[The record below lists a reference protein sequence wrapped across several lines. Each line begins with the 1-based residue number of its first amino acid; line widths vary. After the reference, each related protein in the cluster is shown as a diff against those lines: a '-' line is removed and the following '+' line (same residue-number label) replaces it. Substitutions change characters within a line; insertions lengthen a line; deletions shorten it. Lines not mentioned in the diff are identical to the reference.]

1 MKLSNYPLR
10 TLKDAPSDAEL
21 ISHQLMLRSGL
32 IKKLASGIFTW
43 MPFGLKV
50 LRKIEQTV
58 RNEMDESGAL
68 EVLMP
73 TIQPSELWQE
83 TQRWDDYGN
92 LLLQI
97 HDRHDR
103 LVCYGP
109 THEEVITDILRK
121 SIKSYKQLPAN
132 FYQIFQKAGGGWG
145 CSQIFLQ
152 RFAPDFFFQGSTLC
166 FFDKKLS
173 FFR

>member
-97 HDRHDR
+97 HDPVSYTH
-103 LVCYGP
+103 LTLP
-109 THEEVITDILRK
+109 TNREV
-121 SIKSYKQLPAN
+121 
-132 FYQIFQKAGGGWG
+132 
-145 CSQIFLQ
+145 
-152 RFAPDFFFQGSTLC
+152 
-166 FFDKKLS
+166 
-173 FFR
+173 

>member
-58 RNEMDESGAL
+58 RNEMDDSGAL

-83 TQRWDDYGN
+83 TQRWDRSCRWI
-92 LLLQI
+92 LLYRGDSAIDQ
-97 HDRHDR
+97 R
-103 LVCYGP
+103 
-109 THEEVITDILRK
+109 
-121 SIKSYKQLPAN
+121 
-132 FYQIFQKAGGGWG
+132 GGERTSG
-145 CSQIFLQ
+145 
-152 RFAPDFFFQGSTLC
+152 
-166 FFDKKLS
+166 
-173 FFR
+173 